1 MHSRSRLA
9 LLVFVPFTAFS
20 LWVSAQHGPLGFFD
34 VLTGGG
40 WSTQVFLD
48 LVIAMSVAA
57 SVVYRDARRRGINPW
72 PWIVS
77 MYLLGSVG
85 MLAYFSAREALGR
98 RASAS

>member
-1 MHSRSRLA
+1 MNSRARLA
-9 LLVFVPFTAFS
+9 LAVFVPFTAYS
-20 LWVSAQHGPLGFFD
+20 LWVSAQHGPLGFFA

-48 LVIAMSVAA
+48 LVIAMSVLAG
-57 SVVYRDARRRGINPW
+57 VVHRDAKERGINPW

-85 MLAYFSAREALGR
+85 LLAYFSARDSLGR
-98 RASAS
+98 RPEAR

>member
-1 MHSRSRLA
+1 MSPRSRLA
-9 LLVFVPFTAFS
+9 MLVFVPFTAYS
-20 LWVSAQHGPLGFFD
+20 LWVSSAHGALGFLS

-48 LVIAMSVAA
+48 LAIALTVAA
-57 SVVYRDARRRGINPW
+57 SVVYRDARRRELNPW

-85 MLAYFSAREALGR
+85 MLAYFSLRDLIARRPAD
-98 RASAS
+98 A